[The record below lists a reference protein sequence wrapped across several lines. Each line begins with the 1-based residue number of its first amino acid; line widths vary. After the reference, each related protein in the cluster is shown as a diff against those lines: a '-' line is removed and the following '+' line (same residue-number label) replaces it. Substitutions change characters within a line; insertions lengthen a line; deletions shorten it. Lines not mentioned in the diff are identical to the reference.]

1 MTQLSTHQPEHDAM
15 SWQGLS
21 KRGQWPA
28 SALDLPLFMTPD
40 QLAYLLD
47 KSVRTLER
55 DRHMG
60 RSIPFGRVGR
70 TVLYAREDVLQYL
83 RQSPTNICEFKH
95 RLQCPIANR
104 DYGSTEPAP

>member
-1 MTQLSTHQPEHDAM
+1 M

-28 SALDLPLFMTPD
+28 SALDLPLFLTPE

-55 DRHMG
+55 DRHIG
-60 RSIPFGRVGR
+60 GSIPYRKVGR
-70 TVLYAREDVLQYL
+70 TVLYARDDVLAYL
-83 RQSPTNICEFKH
+83 RHSPTRTCKSKH
-95 RLQCPIANR
+95 RLQRPTANR
-104 DYGSTEPAP
+104 DYSNTEPAQ

>member
-1 MTQLSTHQPEHDAM
+1 MP
-15 SWQGLS
+15 WPGLS

-28 SALDLPLFMTPD
+28 SALDLPLFLTPE

-60 RSIPFGRVGR
+60 RSIPYRKVGR
-70 TVLYAREDVLQYL
+70 TVLYARDDVLEYL
-83 RQSPTNICEFKH
+83 RQSRTSACEPEL
-95 RLQCPIANR
+95 RLQRPTANR
-104 DYGSTEPAP
+104 DCSTTEPAP

>member
-21 KRGQWPA
+21 KRGQRPA